1 MNTEHSCAHAHM
13 YSYTAL
19 YFHLKVVHFFVVQVY
34 SVVNGVVS
42 LELIKVNRSNKQ
54 QMNIN
59 HWLIEKGYAQRAD
72 ESYLSKVS
80 GIMRTCNKFII
91 LKKFSLKP

>member
-1 MNTEHSCAHAHM
+1 VL
-13 YSYTAL
+13 AL
-19 YFHLKVVHFFVVQVY
+19 LFLSLLLQVY
-34 SVVNGVVS
+34 SVVHGVVS
-42 LELIKVNRSNKQ
+42 LELIKQSHSSSQ

-80 GIMRTCNKFII
+80 VPED
-91 LKKFSLKP
+91 L